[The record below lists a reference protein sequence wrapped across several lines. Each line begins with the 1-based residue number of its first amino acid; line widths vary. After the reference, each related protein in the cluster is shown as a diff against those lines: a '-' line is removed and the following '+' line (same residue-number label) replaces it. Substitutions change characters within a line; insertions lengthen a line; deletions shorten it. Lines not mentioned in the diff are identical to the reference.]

1 MTDNT
6 ADTAGVLAPPPLL
19 YGAAL
24 FIAYFL
30 NRFMPLPG
38 LPAGIRWGAASLL
51 ALAGLLCAVSAF
63 AAMRRA
69 QTPVDPYRATQR
81 LVTDGP
87 FRYTRNPLYLSLSAF
102 YLAGGLAFNATW
114 AWILL
119 PFLIF
124 VMTWGVIRREE
135 RYLTRKFGAEYNAYR
150 ARVRRWL

>member
-1 MTDNT
+1 MTT
-6 ADTAGVLAPPPLL
+6 EAADTAGVVAPPPLL

-24 FIAYFL
+24 FAAYFL
-30 NRFMPLPG
+30 NRFIPLPG

-51 ALAGLLCAVSAF
+51 VFGGMLCAVGAF

-69 QTPVDPYRATQR
+69 HTPVDPYRATQH

-87 FRYTRNPLYLSLSAF
+87 FRYTRNPLYLSLSTF
-102 YLAGGLAFNATW
+102 YLAGGLAVNATW
-114 AWILL
+114 AWVLF
-119 PFLIF
+119 PFLIGL
-124 VMTWGVIRREE
+124 MTWGVIRREE